1 MTCACYLRRLR
12 EKKKIMNKIEQ
23 KRRRA
28 NEGRGERRR
37 RGVQT
42 EKENRE
48 MERGER
54 NARVV

>member
-1 MTCACYLRRLR
+1 
-12 EKKKIMNKIEQ
+12 MNKIEQ

>member
-1 MTCACYLRRLR
+1 
-12 EKKKIMNKIEQ
+12 MNKIEQ
-23 KRRRA
+23 KRRA

>member
-12 EKKKIMNKIEQ
+12 EKKEIMKIEQ
-23 KRRRA
+23 KRRRV